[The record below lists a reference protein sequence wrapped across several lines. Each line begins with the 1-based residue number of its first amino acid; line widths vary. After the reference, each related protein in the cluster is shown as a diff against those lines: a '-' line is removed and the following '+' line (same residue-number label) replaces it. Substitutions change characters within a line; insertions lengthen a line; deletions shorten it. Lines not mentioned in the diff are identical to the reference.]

1 LNVKQNPAVLCLIA
15 LAMMGA
21 QAASAAGAS
30 KTPASPVAP
39 AGSQPVAPASSAAT
53 SGRSA
58 FDSTRLAA
66 AQPANAPAPATGE
79 SSAHRPTTT
88 ADVISSSTA
97 GDWRPLDP
105 QNTLYMELPAGRVI
119 IELNTEFAP
128 HHAANII
135 ALARAGYYNGTAIV
149 RSQDNYV
156 IQWADPDGKKPI
168 KNAQKTVAAEF
179 ERAARGI
186 AFTPLVDPDTYA
198 PEVGFSD
205 GFPMARDPKFGRAW
219 LVHCYGMVG
228 AGRDNDVDSGGGTEL
243 YVVTGQA
250 PRHLDRNVTLVG
262 RVVQGM
268 ELLSALPRGTGALG
282 FYEKPE
288 QRVPIKSM
296 RVAADVPASQRAE
309 LEVLRTDTPTFT
321 AYVEARR
328 NRREEWF
335 KVPAGHVDVC
345 NVPIPVRPKPSH

>member
-1 LNVKQNPAVLCLIA
+1 LRRVLA
-15 LAMMGA
+15 LPLLAA
-21 QAASAAGAS
+21 LTLVTQAATGAPTAVAPTAAAP
-30 KTPASPVAP
+30 TTAARPASAP
-39 AGSQPVAPASSAAT
+39 PAAT
-53 SGRSA
+53 SA
-58 FDSTRLAA
+58 TPTAPVE
-66 AQPANAPAPATGE
+66 PAR
-79 SSAHRPTTT
+79 RPLTS
-88 ADVISSSTA
+88 ADVIATSTA
-97 GDWRPLDP
+97 ADWRPLDP
-105 QNTLYMELPAGRVI
+105 QHTVYLELPTGRVI
-119 IELNTEFAP
+119 IELATQFAP
-128 HHAANII
+128 RHATNIE
-135 ALARAGYYNGTAIV
+135 ALAREGYFDGTAIV

-156 IQWADPDGKKPI
+156 VQWADPEGRRPI
-168 KNAQKTVAAEF
+168 KNAQHTLAAEF
-179 ERAARGI
+179 ERTSRGVP
-186 AFTPLVDPDTYA
+186 FTPLVDPDTYA

-205 GFPMARDPKFGRAW
+205 DFPTARDPKFGRAW

-243 YVVTGQA
+243 YVVTGHA

-282 FYEKPE
+282 FYERPE
-288 QRVPIKSM
+288 HRVPIKSM
-296 RVAADVPASQRAE
+296 RVAADVPIAQRTE

-345 NVPIPVRPKPSH
+345 NVPIVVRPRNGAASK